1 MALSDVLAD
10 AAIGLT
16 DGAEWYSDYSEGDRE
31 WVRNAARLLAVA
43 AGAVQDHREPFPVLP
58 TISLD
63 AETYFAGPQLFNDFW
78 PLKGREPAAV

>member
-10 AAIGLT
+10 AAVNLVE
-16 DGAEWYSDYSEGDRE
+16 GAEWYDDYREEDRE
-31 WVRNAARLLAVA
+31 WVRNTARLLAVA

-63 AETYFAGPQLFNDFW
+63 AESAFVGPQLCHPCW
-78 PLKGREPAAV
+78 PLGAAVPA